1 MDGQDYTAKLTLMN
15 VHRIP
20 AFTAARVSTQCFRM
34 DVFVVPGMQ
43 ALTAMLTLTSVHH
56 PRAEMVERALTQPSC
71 PQLRLTSTRVHAL
84 LDTQGIHAKLTQMN
98 VHRHLVNMEAHASR
112 ALMPTRAPV

>member
-1 MDGQDYTAKLTLMN
+1 VQLATTASVLLPVSLPTNASARMDGQDYTAKLTLMN

-56 PRAEMVERALTQPSC
+56 PRAEMV
-71 PQLRLTSTRVHAL
+71 
-84 LDTQGIHAKLTQMN
+84 N
-98 VHRHLVNMEAHASR
+98 VH
-112 ALMPTRAPV
+112 